1 MSAGAHRSMFSARTH
16 VTASAARGAREARRS
31 RAVGSSTVKEAST
44 VPIALLV
51 DDDEDVRALLTLT
64 VARVGLSAV
73 EAYDGKHALEVLEG
87 VTPALILLDVQMP
100 RMSGIE
106 VCWWIR
112 KQPRLAHV
120 PVILVSARTSQAE
133 IDAGLLAG
141 ATHYVTKPFSPAK
154 LAALIASM
162 FPDIAGTVDSPP
174 VPDDRIGPPIA
185 GIHIP

>member
-1 MSAGAHRSMFSARTH
+1 VPASHSQ
-16 VTASAARGAREARRS
+16 VTATAARGTGEAPRTS
-31 RAVGSSTVKEAST
+31 PAGSTSTKEAHP
-44 VPIALLV
+44 VPVALLV

-64 VARVGLSAV
+64 VARVGMSAV
-73 EAYDGKHALEVLEG
+73 EAYDGKHALEVLRG
-87 VTPALILLDVQMP
+87 ITPDLVLLDVQMP

-112 KQPRLAHV
+112 KEPRLSHI
-120 PVILVSARTSQAE
+120 PVILVSARTSQPE

-154 LAALIASM
+154 LATLIASM
-162 FPDIAGTVDSPP
+162 FPHIAGTVANPP

>member
-1 MSAGAHRSMFSARTH
+1 MFQARTH
-16 VTASAARGAREARRS
+16 VTASAARGASEARRT
-31 RAVGSSTVKEAST
+31 RALGAAPTKEAPT

-51 DDDEDVRALLTLT
+51 DDDEDVRSLLTLT
-64 VARVGLSAV
+64 VGRVGMSAV
-73 EAYDGKHALEVLEG
+73 EAYDGKHALEVLQG
-87 VTPALILLDVQMP
+87 ITPDLVLLDVQMP

-112 KQPRLAHV
+112 KEPRLAHV
-120 PVILVSARTSQAE
+120 PVILVSARTSQPE

-141 ATHYVTKPFSPAK
+141 ANHYVTKPFSPTK

-162 FPDIAGTVDSPP
+162 FPQVAAGSVEQPP